1 MLHVALVILLTAIAW
16 VALGSIL
23 FFNPL
28 VDPVY
33 QEMYGNPDKYPQVRL
48 VPKSPRSLAL
58 ILAINVLKC
67 SCYAAVYLLVVSS
80 LPAEPVSRG
89 VLFGVLLTL
98 TRMIPGDV
106 DRAFLT
112 TYPATPAWIEFAIFT
127 VGVFAIAMSYSFFL

>member
-1 MLHVALVILLTAIAW
+1 MLHVTLVVLLTAIAW
-16 VALGSIL
+16 VVLGSVL

-33 QEMYGNPDKYPQVRL
+33 QEMYAHPDKYPQARS
-48 VPKSPRSLAL
+48 VPKSPRTLAL

-67 SCYAAVYLLVVSS
+67 SCYAAVYLLVQSA
-80 LPAEPVSRG
+80 LPAEPLRRG
-89 VLFGVLLTL
+89 LLFGLMLTL

-112 TYPATPAWIEFAIFT
+112 TYPAKAAWIEFAIFT
-127 VGVFAIAMSYSFFL
+127 IGVFVIAMSYSCFL

>member
-1 MLHVALVILLTAIAW
+1 MLHIALVILLTALAW
-16 VALGSIL
+16 VVLGSIL

-33 QEMYGNPDKYPQVRL
+33 QEMYRQPEKYPQVRS
-48 VPKSPRSLAL
+48 VPKSPATLAL
-58 ILAINVLKC
+58 ISAINILKC
-67 SCYAAVYLLVVSS
+67 SCYAAVYLLVLPC
-80 LPAEPVSRG
+80 LPAGPAGRG
-89 VLFGVLLTL
+89 VVFGIVLTL

-127 VGVFAIAMSYSFFL
+127 VGVFFIATSYSCFL

>member
-1 MLHVALVILLTAIAW
+1 MVHIALVILLTAIAW
-16 VALGSIL
+16 VVVGSIL

-33 QEMYGNPDKYPQVRL
+33 QNMYRHPDKYPQARS
-48 VPKSPRSLAL
+48 VPKSPRTLAL

-67 SCYAAVYLLVVSS
+67 SCFAAVYLLVLPC
-80 LPAEPVSRG
+80 LPAEPASRG
-89 VLFGVLLTL
+89 VLFGLLLTL

-112 TYPATPAWIEFAIFT
+112 TYPAKAAWIEFGIFT
-127 VGVFAIAMSYSFFL
+127 FGVFFIATSYSFFL